1 VCAVLM
7 FVAAH
12 IVAWYCLGG
21 GWRGAARAPFAV
33 MVPAIGLIVL
43 DAVFFDSY
51 QGLLLKIGTLV
62 SWELLYLLGYATLRI
77 MMRSQPAVPDQGLP
91 RK

>member
-1 VCAVLM
+1 MCELSAILM

-12 IVAWYCLGG
+12 IVAWHCLGG

-33 MVPAIGLIVL
+33 MVPALGLLVL
-43 DAVFFDSY
+43 NAVFFDSY
-51 QGLLLKIGTLV
+51 QGLLLKIWTLV

-77 MMRSQPAVPDQGLP
+77 MTRPTPARS
-91 RK
+91 